1 MTVPVGVTDCVL
13 DQEALRVV
21 VAVLV
26 AVLVPVAVPLLPGVP
41 D

>member
-1 MTVPVGVTDCVL
+1 VTVPVGVTVCVL

>member
-13 DQEALRVV
+13 DQEAVRVV
-21 VAVLV
+21 VPVLV
-26 AVLVPVAVPLLPGVP
+26 AVLVPVPLPVLPGVP